1 MLWVSRVIE
10 APEAQAGWQ
19 GLDVSTVSH
28 ELCGVVTL
36 CNFRSW
42 CHSAGASFLT
52 GLLRE
57 LNGIQRA

>member
-28 ELCGVVTL
+28 ELCGGYVT
-36 CNFRSW
+36 SG
-42 CHSAGASFLT
+42 AGAT
-52 GLLRE
+52 QRE
-57 LNGIQRA
+57 QASSQGC